1 MNRYFIKALALLITA
16 IMLCAALPEIAGAS
30 SSSHVSISVSPK
42 ELAQA
47 GTVTVS
53 ITLKNTNSAST
64 NPTQTPAAT
73 ETPTPPPENTETP
86 TETPGATPE
95 PTDVPNP
102 TPTPAPGQRSAYSGD
117 YTNISISNSYGVSF
131 NTSGA
136 TVPAG
141 SQKSFTAS
149 MSVSE
154 GMIGIDI
161 PFTVTWN
168 DGGTTRSETVSCR
181 INRRNVSPY
190 LSVSRTASPV
200 NAAEGTEVT
209 FKYTF
214 TNTGAVTL
222 VNIALVDRY
231 VYGSTS
237 PMYKISSLEPG
248 ASKEFEYI
256 LTMGKNTIVSSP
268 VVTFYAQGGS
278 TQLSNTV
285 SMLTIGLIQSQ
296 LTKEIVK
303 GNPTPEGVQFTLYLT
318 NNGNQKLSSLS
329 VTDEKGNKVSDS
341 TFSLAVGETKV
352 LEYFV
357 PNPDSVRYVVFNITG
372 EDYNG
377 TAFKDNTESF
387 VVRPYIDTSL
397 LGLSFTAVTTTSL
410 NEENMIGILFSI
422 TNTGSL
428 EFYNL
433 TVTEKSLGYEV
444 HKWSNLGIGATDKV
458 EVDVNIGAVR
468 DLVFIL
474 TAEDSSGNKYEH
486 EAYVTAENIDVSNLV
501 PTQDPNQN
509 DDPIGYVESEEGIG
523 RKLDGLITNTG
534 EKLMKWFRVLGIIAA
549 VAAVTML
556 SLGIAEI
563 AIRRSKRS
571 GN

>member
-1 MNRYFIKALALLITA
+1 MNRYLKKGLALLITA
-16 IMLCAALPEIAGAS
+16 VMLIAVLPELAGASS

-53 ITLKNTNSAST
+53 ITLKNTNSASNPSQPPST
-64 NPTQTPAAT
+64 ENPTDKPT
-73 ETPTPPPENTETP
+73 EPPTNTEPPEN
-86 TETPGATPE
+86 TPE
-95 PTDVPNP
+95 PTDIPNP
-102 TPTPAPGQRSAYSGD
+102 TATPAPGSRTAGNGD
-117 YTNISISNSYGVSF
+117 YTNITISNSYGVTFST
-131 NTSGA
+131 NGVTI
-136 TVPAG
+136 PAG
-141 SQKSFTAS
+141 SSKSFTAK
-149 MSVSE
+149 MNVSD

-168 DGGTTRSETVSCR
+168 DNGTTRSETVSCR

-190 LSVSRTASPV
+190 LSVSRTATPV
-200 NAAEGTEVT
+200 NASEGTEVT

-237 PMYKISSLEPG
+237 AMYKISSLEPG
-248 ASKEFEYI
+248 ASKEFEYV
-256 LTMGKNTIVSSP
+256 LTMGKSTIVSAP

-278 TQLSNTV
+278 TQLVNNV
-285 SMLTIGLIQSQ
+285 SALTIGLIQSQ
-296 LTKEIVK
+296 ITKEIVK
-303 GNPTPEGVQFTLYLT
+303 GTPTPEGVQFTLYLT
-318 NNGNQKLSSLS
+318 NNGNQKLSALE
-329 VTDEKGNKVSDS
+329 VKDEKGNKVSDS
-341 TFSLAVGETKV
+341 AFSLAVGETKV

-357 PNPDSVRYVVFNITG
+357 PNPTSVRYVVFTITG

-397 LGLSFTAVTTTSL
+397 LGLSFTAVTTSSL
-410 NEENMIGILFSI
+410 NEENTIGIQFSI
-422 TNTGSL
+422 VNTGAL
-428 EFYNL
+428 EFFNL
-433 TVTEKSLGYEV
+433 SVTERSLGYEI
-444 HKWSNLGIGATDKV
+444 HKWSSLGVGASDKV
-458 EVDVNIGAVR
+458 DVDVNIGAVR

-486 EAYVTAENIDVSNLV
+486 EAYITAENIDVDALV

-509 DDPIGYVESEEGIG
+509 DDPIGYVEDEEGIG
-523 RKLDGLITNTG
+523 KKLDGMITNTG
-534 EKLMKWFRVLGIIAA
+534 EKLMKWFRVLGVIAA
-549 VAAVTML
+549 VAAVAML

-563 AIRRSKRS
+563 VIRRSKRS
-571 GN
+571 NG

>member
-329 VTDEKGNKVSDS
+329 VTDEKGNKV
-341 TFSLAVGETKV
+341 
-352 LEYFV
+352 
-357 PNPDSVRYVVFNITG
+357 
-372 EDYNG
+372 
-377 TAFKDNTESF
+377 
-387 VVRPYIDTSL
+387 
-397 LGLSFTAVTTTSL
+397 
-410 NEENMIGILFSI
+410 
-422 TNTGSL
+422 
-428 EFYNL
+428 
-433 TVTEKSLGYEV
+433 
-444 HKWSNLGIGATDKV
+444 
-458 EVDVNIGAVR
+458 
-468 DLVFIL
+468 
-474 TAEDSSGNKYEH
+474 
-486 EAYVTAENIDVSNLV
+486 
-501 PTQDPNQN
+501 
-509 DDPIGYVESEEGIG
+509 
-523 RKLDGLITNTG
+523 
-534 EKLMKWFRVLGIIAA
+534 
-549 VAAVTML
+549 
-556 SLGIAEI
+556 
-563 AIRRSKRS
+563 
-571 GN
+571 